1 MGRGDAAWVP
11 THRVAA
17 DVPVW
22 DAADPNRP
30 AVGSLERGSEVQTL
44 ERVGDW
50 AHVECSNGWQGW
62 SDGRALAS
70 LTRAIPP
77 SGLSVWSKPDPAASP
92 LTNVEGGQQ
101 VTVLESRD
109 GWARVEFAN
118 GWLGWLDGR
127 ALVAPAR
134 RRVTPWPALGAA
146 LVIVGSLLPWLSAGP
161 GDADAWD
168 VPLWN
173 LIDHESTAEHP
184 KTGLVLLLVLAA
196 CIPYLTRTPLHPAVP
211 FVLGGAAALSSLGG
225 FFLANSLGE
234 LVDPGIGLL
243 VVLIGGLVL
252 AAEPVLTT
260 RART

>member
-1 MGRGDAAWVP
+1 VP

-22 DAADPNRP
+22 DAADPTRP

-44 ERVGDW
+44 ERVGEW

-62 SDGRALAS
+62 SDARAFAS

-77 SGLSVWSKPDPAASP
+77 SGLPVWSQPDPEAWP
-92 LTNVEGGQQ
+92 LTNVEGGQR
-101 VTVLESRD
+101 VTVRESRD

-118 GWLGWLDGR
+118 GWSGWLDGR

-146 LVIVGSLLPWLSAGP
+146 LVIAGSLLPWLSAGP
-161 GDADAWD
+161 SDADAWD
-168 VPLWN
+168 IPLWS
-173 LIDHESTAEHP
+173 LVDHESTAEHP
-184 KTGLVLLLVLAA
+184 KTGLVLLLVLVA

-211 FVLGGAAALSSLGG
+211 LVLGGAAAFTTVGG
-225 FFLANSLGE
+225 FLLADSLGE

-243 VVLIGGLVL
+243 VVLVGGLLLV
-252 AAEPVLTT
+252 AEPFLD
-260 RART
+260 ARSRT